1 MKQIN
6 KTKILLCFS
15 FIFLA
20 AAINAQDII
29 VTLEAENGE
38 LAPPAKVKYADGYSG
53 NAYVGDNDSGSS
65 ITFNT
70 VNIPKEG
77 TYEFKT
83 YYTCMQL
90 RSIAVKANT
99 FADSYATVVNTTESW
114 DQPPIETM
122 STYIYLNKGQN
133 TIKVS
138 PHPYGQGG
146 PNMDKFEILTTD
158 YVMPKPGEFPILLE
172 AESARLYG
180 DLKVKP
186 TDGSSKEGLSGGKYI
201 GDFHLSA
208 NSYLQFLD
216 VEIPEEGTYELKV
229 FSMGSRRALAIK
241 VNQYEKIVITTKDS
255 PNWDDAPTSM
265 VSTLIYMDKGKNKIT
280 FSTYNDNG
288 PNLDKFEIHQTT
300 QSIPKPDVEK
310 ISFISDHTDEAEI
323 SAQHP
328 NETLSALTD
337 NNEYTIYRA
346 EGVTSTQ
353 ITVTCKYPILMT
365 GYLLSAGISS
375 HEDFTQ
381 WILEYSKDGNSWT
394 VITPNKSTDLSGA
407 WLFEVNRNYND
418 ASQYSAQY
426 YRLTAKG
433 NKDIEIAEWQLFG
446 VPYLESP
453 ENKTFPED
461 ITEGLDIHSRAS
473 AYPEGESGDDWSEKF
488 YNLFNRKLNNK
499 YYMNNTKQY
508 YVEIELDKTYQL
520 TSYTLTSA
528 DEFPDRDPKRWTL
541 SGYNEDLGWVELDRH
556 TEFSFPCRYAN
567 MRFDIDNNL
576 GYSKFILDVENNSG
590 SKDSQLL
597 KWQLFGKEYTGSGI
611 NNPIGNTYSVYS
623 PDGQIIITRNEDI
636 SSTYNIYDLSGILI
650 SEGNLS
656 ATAQNISLKKGIYV
670 VRIEDGKNCFTTKAF
685 VK

>member
-1 MKQIN
+1 MKQVY
-6 KTKILLCFS
+6 KTRMLLCFS

-20 AAINAQDII
+20 TAISAQDII

-38 LAPPAKVKYADGYSG
+38 LAPPAKVKYVDGYSG

-70 VNIPKEG
+70 VDIPEEG

-114 DQPPIETM
+114 DRPPTKTM

-158 YVMPKPGEFPILLE
+158 YVMPKPEGFPILLE

-186 TDGSSKEGLSGGKYI
+186 TDGSNKEGISGGKYI

-229 FSMGSRRALAIK
+229 FSMGSGRALAIK
-241 VNQYEKIVITTKDS
+241 VNQYEKTVLTTGQS
-255 PNWDDAPTSM
+255 PNWDDAPTAM

-280 FSTYNDNG
+280 LSTHNDNG
-288 PNLDKFEIHQTT
+288 PNLDKLEIHQTE
-300 QSIPKPDVEK
+300 QSIPKPNVEK
-310 ISFISDHTDEAEI
+310 LSFISDHTDEAQI

-346 EGVTSTQ
+346 EGITSTQ
-353 ITVTCKYPILMT
+353 ITVTCKHPILMT

-375 HEDFTQ
+375 QEDCTQ

-394 VITPNKSTDLSGA
+394 VVTPNKSTDLSGA

-418 ASQYSAQY
+418 APQYNAQY

-446 VPYLESP
+446 VPYLENP
-453 ENKTFPED
+453 EDKTFPED
-461 ITEGLDIHSRAS
+461 ITEGLDIRSRAS
-473 AYPEGESGDDWSEKF
+473 AYPEGASGDDWSEKF

-499 YYMNNTKQY
+499 YYMSETKQY

-556 TEFSFPCRYAN
+556 TEFTFPCRYAN
-567 MRFDIDNNL
+567 MRFDIDNSL
-576 GYSKFILDVENNSG
+576 GYSKFLLDVEDNNG

-597 KWQLFGKEYTGSGI
+597 KWQLFGKEYTGSGV
-611 NNPIGNTYSVYS
+611 NDQIGNTYSVYS
-623 PDGQIIITRNEDI
+623 ADGQIIITRNEDI

-656 ATAQNISLKKGIYV
+656 GTAQNIFLKKGIYV